1 MDLKKIQSNAGGQTP
16 STGQEL
22 VDAFNEN
29 FELVDKNKADKDLS
43 NVSEEDLVKVLY
55 GPDYDSSTEAF
66 REFITTVP
74 ESLKV
79 IDKLAIL
86 LLQAFIGSLCHQMP
100 IDIMHLA
107 MITWSVFVRKYHI
120 FRQLYCHR

>member
-55 GPDYDSSTEAF
+55 GPDYDSSAEAF

-79 IDKLAIL
+79 INKSAIDNTTSSGSYIVIDK
-86 LLQAFIGSLCHQMP
+86 QKN
-100 IDIMHLA
+100 
-107 MITWSVFVRKYHI
+107 R
-120 FRQLYCHR
+120 